1 MRRRLNLQ
9 IVFEPARLSA
19 EHLRRAYEIVVP
31 IARRE
36 VAKKTERAKMKAT
49 RRLGRVRGRGEGEPA

>member
-1 MRRRLNLQ
+1 MRRRLHLR

-36 VAKKTERAKMKAT
+36 VEKKTERANVDGVQTPLCIGVGA
-49 RRLGRVRGRGEGEPA
+49 

>member
-1 MRRRLNLQ
+1 MRRRLHVR
-9 IVFEPARLSA
+9 IIFEPARLSA

-36 VAKKTERAKMKAT
+36 VQKETERATVDAK
-49 RRLGRVRGRGEGEPA
+49 RPPGRVQGRGERGQT